1 MRVFELRS
9 LRWKN
14 RTVRKSQP
22 TNLSGQEAA
31 LGGNMQTVNAG
42 ARLDRLPTSRCHY
55 RMLGLIGGGMFL
67 DAFEIYLQGAVLAAL
82 LSIGWSTPA
91 MNANFIS
98 ITFAGMVVG
107 AWAAGILGDRYGR
120 RFSYQANLLIFGL
133 ASLGGAAAPSIE
145 WLIAAR
151 FIMGVG
157 LGAEIVVGYVTIAEL
172 VPPASRGRWGSAL
185 AVITNSSLFFS
196 ALIARLVIPNIGWR
210 WMFVIVGVGALIVWQ
225 LRKAMPESPRW
236 LESHGELDEA
246 DRVLREIEA
255 EVERSTGRKL
265 DPVTSLAAPR
275 ASATADKL
283 GELFSASMIKRTIT
297 GSVILITL
305 NTAIYG
311 FIAFLPSF
319 MVKQGLTITSSLN
332 YTTLMS
338 FGGPVGALIGMYLA
352 DRIGRK
358 PCMIIFSLLA
368 IVFGSIYPNL
378 VDQTYITIGGF
389 ALVTSIYVLVGVA
402 WSLYVP
408 ELFPT
413 VIRMRGAGFCNTLGR
428 MFTILTPQITTL
440 LFAWAG
446 VTAVVGYVVALL
458 ALQVIVVLAF
468 GVETKQVSLEMLEQ
482 AGSRSGAMQPAA
494 VSEAR

>member
-1 MRVFELRS
+1 
-9 LRWKN
+9 
-14 RTVRKSQP
+14 
-22 TNLSGQEAA
+22 
-31 LGGNMQTVNAG
+31 MQTVNAG
-42 ARLDRLPTSRCHY
+42 ARLDRLPTSRFHY

-82 LSIGWSTPA
+82 LSTGWSTPA

-98 ITFAGMVVG
+98 VTFAGMVVG

-133 ASLGGAAAPSIE
+133 ASLCGAAAPSME

-185 AVITNSSLFFS
+185 AVITNSSLFVS

-210 WMFVIVGVGALIVWQ
+210 WMFVIVGIGALIVWQ
-225 LRKAMPESPRW
+225 LRKSMPESPRW
-236 LESHGELDEA
+236 LEAHGETDEA
-246 DRVLREIEA
+246 ERVLRGIEA
-255 EVERSTGRKL
+255 EVEQSTGRKL
-265 DPVTSLAAPR
+265 EPVSSLAATRP
-275 ASATADKL
+275 SNTADKL
-283 GELFSASMIKRTIT
+283 SELFSSSMIKRTIT

-319 MVKQGLTITSSLN
+319 MVKQGLTITTSLN
-332 YTTLMS
+332 YITLMS
-338 FGGPVGALIGMYLA
+338 FGGPVGALMGMWLA
-352 DRIGRK
+352 DRLGRK
-358 PCMIIFSLLA
+358 PSMIVFSLFA
-368 IVFGSIYPNL
+368 ICFGAIYPNL
-378 VDQTYITIGGF
+378 VDPTYVTIGGF
-389 ALVTSIYVLVGVA
+389 ALVTSIYVLVAIA

-428 MFTILTPQITTL
+428 LFTILTPQITTL
-440 LFAWAG
+440 LFALAG
-446 VTAVVGYVVALL
+446 VTAVVSYVVALL
-458 ALQVIVVLAF
+458 LLQVIVVIAF
-468 GVETKQVSLEMLEQ
+468 GVETKQMPLEMLEDDL
-482 AGSRSGAMQPAA
+482 SGGGVMQPAA
-494 VSEAR
+494 VADSR

>member
-1 MRVFELRS
+1 
-9 LRWKN
+9 
-14 RTVRKSQP
+14 
-22 TNLSGQEAA
+22 
-31 LGGNMQTVNAG
+31 MQTVNAG
-42 ARLDRLPTSRCHY
+42 ARLDRLPASRFHY

-82 LSIGWSTPA
+82 IGIGWSTPA

-98 ITFAGMVVG
+98 VTFAGMVVG
-107 AWAAGILGDRYGR
+107 AWFAGILGDRYGR

-133 ASLGGAAAPSIE
+133 ASLAGAAAPSME

-151 FIMGVG
+151 FIMGIG
-157 LGAEIVVGYVTIAEL
+157 LGAEIVVGYVTIAEI
-172 VPPASRGRWGSAL
+172 VPPSSRGKWGSAL
-185 AVITNSSLFFS
+185 AVITNSSLFVS

-210 WMFVIVGVGALIVWQ
+210 WMFVIVGIGALIVWQ
-225 LRKAMPESPRW
+225 LRKRMPESPRW

-246 DRVLREIEA
+246 DRVLKEIEG

-265 DPVTSLAAPR
+265 EPVSALAAPR
-275 ASATADKL
+275 ASGTADSL
-283 GELFSASMIKRTIT
+283 SELFSASMIRRTIT

-319 MVKQGLTITSSLN
+319 MVRQGLTITTSLN

-338 FGGPVGALIGMYLA
+338 FGGPVGALIGMWLA
-352 DRIGRK
+352 DKLGRK
-358 PCMIIFSLLA
+358 PCMIIFSLAA
-368 IVFGSIYPNL
+368 ICFGAIYPNL
-378 VDQTYITIGGF
+378 VDPTYVTLGGF

-458 ALQVIVVLAF
+458 VLQVIVVLAF
-468 GVETKQVSLEMLEQ
+468 GVETKQVPLEMLEDGMV
-482 AGSRSGAMQPAA
+482 AGAVMESAA
-494 VSEAR
+494 VTEAR

>member
-1 MRVFELRS
+1 
-9 LRWKN
+9 
-14 RTVRKSQP
+14 
-22 TNLSGQEAA
+22 
-31 LGGNMQTVNAG
+31 MQTVNAG
-42 ARLDRLPTSRCHY
+42 ARLDRLPASRFHY

-82 LSIGWSTPA
+82 IGIGWSTPA

-98 ITFAGMVVG
+98 VTFAGMVVG
-107 AWAAGILGDRYGR
+107 AWFAGILGDRYGR

-133 ASLGGAAAPSIE
+133 ASLAGAAAPSME

-151 FIMGVG
+151 FIMGIG
-157 LGAEIVVGYVTIAEL
+157 LGAEIVVGYVTIAEI
-172 VPPASRGRWGSAL
+172 VPPSSRGKWGSAL

-210 WMFVIVGVGALIVWQ
+210 WMFVIVGIGALIVWQ
-225 LRKAMPESPRW
+225 LRKRMPESPRW
-236 LESHGELDEA
+236 LEAHGELDEA
-246 DRVLREIEA
+246 DRVLKEIEG

-265 DPVTSLAAPR
+265 EPVGALAAPR
-275 ASATADKL
+275 ASGTADSL
-283 GELFSASMIKRTIT
+283 SELFSASMIRRTIT

-319 MVKQGLTITSSLN
+319 MVRQGLTITTSLN

-338 FGGPVGALIGMYLA
+338 FGGPVGALIGMWLA
-352 DRIGRK
+352 DKLGRK
-358 PCMIIFSLLA
+358 PCMIIFSLAA
-368 IVFGSIYPNL
+368 ICFGSIYPNL
-378 VDQTYITIGGF
+378 VDPTYVTLGGF

-428 MFTILTPQITTL
+428 MFTIVTPQITTL

-458 ALQVIVVLAF
+458 VLQVIVVLAF
-468 GVETKQVSLEMLEQ
+468 GVETKQVSLEMLEEGA
-482 AGSRSGAMQPAA
+482 AGNGVMQPA
-494 VSEAR
+494 VVTEAR

>member
-1 MRVFELRS
+1 
-9 LRWKN
+9 
-14 RTVRKSQP
+14 
-22 TNLSGQEAA
+22 
-31 LGGNMQTVNAG
+31 MQTVNAG
-42 ARLDRLPTSRCHY
+42 ARLDRLPPSRFHY

-82 LSIGWSTPA
+82 LGIGWSTPA
-91 MNANFIS
+91 LNANFIS
-98 ITFAGMVVG
+98 VTFAGMVIG
-107 AWAAGILGDRYGR
+107 AWCAGILGDRYGR

-133 ASLGGAAAPSIE
+133 ASLAGAASPSME

-157 LGAEIVVGYVTIAEL
+157 LGAEIVVGYVTIAEI
-172 VPPASRGRWGSAL
+172 VPPSSRGRWGSAL
-185 AVITNSSLFFS
+185 AVITNSSLFIS
-196 ALIARLVIPNIGWR
+196 ALIARLVIPNVGWR
-210 WMFVIVGVGALIVWQ
+210 WMFVIVGIGALIVWQ
-225 LRKAMPESPRW
+225 LRKRMPESPRW
-236 LESHGELDEA
+236 LEAHGELDEA
-246 DRVLREIEA
+246 ERVLKEIEA
-255 EVERSTGRKL
+255 DVERSSGRKL
-265 DPVTSLAAPR
+265 EPVTSLPAPR
-275 ASATADKL
+275 TSGTADRL
-283 GELFSASMIKRTIT
+283 SELFSASMIRRTIT

-319 MVKQGLTITSSLN
+319 MVRQGLTITTSLN

-338 FGGPVGALIGMYLA
+338 FGGPVGALIGMWLA
-352 DRIGRK
+352 DKLGRK

-368 IVFGSIYPNL
+368 ICFGSIYPNL
-378 VDQTYITIGGF
+378 VDPTYVTLGGF

-458 ALQVIVVLAF
+458 VLQVIVVLAF
-468 GVETKQVSLEMLEQ
+468 GVETKQMPLEMLEDEV
-482 AGSRSGAMQPAA
+482 AGSGAMEPAT
-494 VSEAR
+494 VTEAR